1 MSYMLFIDESGQD
14 LGEPPYAVLAGIAVE
29 DRDLWNLICRVQDVE
44 LEFFG
49 RRVSDGLLEL
59 KGKKLLKSKTF
70 RQAAQREPIPADKQR
85 DLARALLEDGVTCTR
100 ERIIGLAQAKLAFV
114 SHMLALCGQFRV
126 KGFASMVD
134 RDAPRPEGDFL
145 RKDYAYLFE
154 RYFYFLE
161 DRPGEQL
168 GLVVFDELERSQC
181 HILIDQMAR
190 YFCATARG
198 QARAS
203 LVIPEPFF
211 VHGHL
216 TTAISRSLHFQSLA
230 ASGNGGH
237 LSKAFGCGQ
246 GFHQSGAAVLGER
259 SMATAQDVLLPD
271 IGDFSEVEVI
281 EILVQP
287 GDRVGVDQPLI
298 TLESDKA
305 TMEIPSPLAGEV
317 VSIAVAVGDKLSQ
330 GDPVLTLAPQAP
342 AVEAQTEVP
351 AAAPEETPAEPPEE
365 IPPAEIESIP
375 EPMTE
380 LEAVGPRPGEV
391 ERRRA
396 PVLPRPADL
405 ATIAKGRK
413 PHASPAVRRFAR
425 ELGVDLT
432 LVEGSGP
439 KHRILKT
446 DVQDHVK
453 KNLARGA
460 AAAPDAGLPF
470 RLPLTPEIDYAKF
483 GEVEFVPLPRIK
495 KISGSRLHLNW
506 ISAPQVTQHD
516 AADITDLEAFRA
528 SRREAAA
535 KEGVKLT
542 FLPLL
547 MKAVAKAL
555 DRFPNLKAS
564 LTGDGERLVLKG
576 FTHLGVAVD
585 APDGLVVPVIRDVDQ
600 KGIYALARE
609 LTETSAKAREGKLL
623 PGDMQGGCFTIS
635 SLGGIGG
642 TAFTPIINVPEVAI
656 LGVSRAEMK
665 PVWNGNDF
673 IPRRILPLSLS
684 YDHRVIDGAEAA
696 RFTGLLRELLEDIR
710 SLLL

>member
-1 MSYMLFIDESGQD
+1 MILMF
-14 LGEPPYAVLAGIAVE
+14 
-29 DRDLWNLICRVQDVE
+29 R
-44 LEFFG
+44 
-49 RRVSDGLLEL
+49 GL
-59 KGKKLLKSKTF
+59 S
-70 RQAAQREPIPADKQR
+70 
-85 DLARALLEDGVTCTR
+85 VT
-100 ERIIGLAQAKLAFV
+100 
-114 SHMLALCGQFRV
+114 
-126 KGFASMVD
+126 
-134 RDAPRPEGDFL
+134 
-145 RKDYAYLFE
+145 
-154 RYFYFLE
+154 
-161 DRPGEQL
+161 
-168 GLVVFDELERSQC
+168 
-181 HILIDQMAR
+181 
-190 YFCATARG
+190 
-198 QARAS
+198 
-203 LVIPEPFF
+203 
-211 VHGHL
+211 
-216 TTAISRSLHFQSLA
+216 
-230 ASGNGGH
+230 
-237 LSKAFGCGQ
+237 
-246 GFHQSGAAVLGER
+246 
-259 SMATAQDVLLPD
+259 TAQDVLLPD

-287 GDRVGVDQPLI
+287 GDQVGVDQSLI

-317 VSIAVAVGDKLSQ
+317 TSIAVVVGNKLSQ
-330 GDPVLTLAPQAP
+330 GDLVLTLTPQVP
-342 AVEAQTEVP
+342 ETEAQADAPT
-351 AAAPEETPAEPPEE
+351 AAPEEIPARSPEK

-375 EPMTE
+375 EPVTE
-380 LEAVGPRPGEV
+380 SETVGPRPGEAA
-391 ERRRA
+391 RRRA
-396 PVLPRPADL
+396 PVPTRPEDL
-405 ATIAKGRK
+405 AAIAKGRK

-432 LVEGSGP
+432 LVAGSGP

-453 KNLARGA
+453 KALARG

-470 RLPLTPEIDYAKF
+470 RLPPAPEIDYAKF
-483 GEVEFVPLPRIK
+483 GEVELVPLPRIT

-516 AADITDLEAFRA
+516 AADITDLEVFRA

-542 FLPLL
+542 FLPIL

-555 DRFPNLKAS
+555 DRFPSLKAS
-564 LTGDGERLVLKG
+564 LTGDGERLVLKR

-585 APDGLVVPVIRDVDQ
+585 TPDGLVVPVIRDVDK

-609 LTETSAKAREGKLL
+609 LAETSAKARAGKLL

-642 TAFTPIINVPEVAI
+642 TAFTPIVNVPEVAI

-665 PVWNGNDF
+665 PVWNGKNF

-684 YDHRVIDGAEAA
+684 YDHRVIDGAKAA